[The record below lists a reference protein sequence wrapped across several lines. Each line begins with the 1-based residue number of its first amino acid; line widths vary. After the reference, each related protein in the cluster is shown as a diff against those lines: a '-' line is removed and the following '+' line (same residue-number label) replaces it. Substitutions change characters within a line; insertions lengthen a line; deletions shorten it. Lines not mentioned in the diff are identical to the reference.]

1 VTPALLVILG
11 FIAVAAVTGILGRG
25 RGKMDLERWSVGG
38 RRFGVVLV
46 WLLMAGEIYT
56 TFTFLGASGWA
67 YSRGAPSFYIL
78 AYGTVG
84 YIISFFM
91 LPPVWRM
98 AKKRGL
104 HTQPDFFLAR
114 YGSTLLSGLVALIG
128 VVSIVPYL
136 QLQLAGLGM
145 IVELASGGAV
155 SSASAIVVAF
165 VLTCVFVYT
174 SGLTGIAWVAIIKDV
189 TMLIAVAVVGIGLP
203 AMHFGGIGPMLAELA
218 RQHPEHLVLPGA
230 TTSMGV
236 VWVMSTVAMTGMGFY
251 CWPHTFAS
259 AFSARDEQTLRRNA
273 IIMPLYQLPV
283 LLVFFVGFT
292 ALLVLPGLKQPDAA
306 LLSLVTRSY
315 PAWFAGFV
323 GGAGAVTAMV
333 PASMLLLGVATLI
346 AKNIYQPLT
355 GGTVSPAR
363 LMRVSRASMLAVA
376 AVALVLALWSPKE
389 LVLLLIFGYDGVT
402 QLFPGIVLGLA
413 LPSIRTR
420 PVMLGLLAGEAAVVW
435 LISTGRDPY
444 LGMNA
449 GFVALVINFAVT
461 VAAWAAFDGT
471 RRTTPERAT
480 TGWHEH

>member
-1 VTPALLVILG
+1 MTTPLIVILA
-11 FIAVAAVTGILGRG
+11 FIAVAAATGIMGRG
-25 RGKMDLERWSVGG
+25 RGQMDIERWSVGG
-38 RRFGVVLV
+38 RHFGVILV

-78 AYGTVG
+78 AYGTIG
-84 YIISFFM
+84 YIISFFL

-114 YGSTLLSGLVALIG
+114 YGSAWLSGLVAVIG
-128 VVSIVPYL
+128 VVAIVPYL

-145 IVELASGGAV
+145 IVELASGGAI
-155 SSASAIVVAF
+155 SSNAAIVFAF
-165 VLTCVFVYT
+165 VLTTAFVYT

-189 TMLIAVAVVGIGLP
+189 TMVIAVVVVGIGLP
-203 AMHFGGIGPMLAELA
+203 SIHFGGIGPMLAELA

-230 TTSMGV
+230 TTTMGV
-236 VWVMSTVAMTGMGFY
+236 GWVMSTVAMTGMGFY

-259 AFSARDEQTLRRNA
+259 AYSAKDEQTIRRNA
-273 IIMPLYQLPV
+273 IIMPLYQLPI

-292 ALLVLPGLKQPDAA
+292 ALLVLPGLKQPDTA

-315 PAWFAGFV
+315 PGWFAGFV

-355 GGTVSPAR
+355 GGSVSPAG
-363 LMRVSRASMLAVA
+363 LMRVSRAAMLAVA
-376 AVALVLALWSPKE
+376 TLALGLALSSPKE
-389 LVLLLIFGYDGVT
+389 LVLLLIFGYGLVT
-402 QLFPGIVLGLA
+402 QLFPGIALGLA
-413 LPSIRTR
+413 IPSLTTR
-420 PVMLGLLAGEAAVVW
+420 PVVAGLIAGEGAVVW

-449 GFVALVINFAVT
+449 GFVALVVNFVVT
-461 VAAWAAFDGT
+461 LAGWAMVD
-471 RRTTPERAT
+471 RRNGRA
-480 TGWHEH
+480 

>member
-1 VTPALLVILG
+1 MTISLLVILA
-11 FIAVAAVTGILGRG
+11 FVAFAAVTGILGRG
-25 RGKMDLERWSVGG
+25 RGKMDIERWSVGG

-78 AYGTVG
+78 AYGTLG

-98 AKKRGL
+98 AKARGL

-114 YGSTLLSGLVALIG
+114 YGSQALSGLVALIG

-145 IVELASGGAV
+145 IVELASGGAIP
-155 SSASAIVVAF
+155 SSAAIVFAF
-165 VLTCVFVYT
+165 VLTVVFVYT

-189 TMLIAVAVVGIGLP
+189 AMVIAVVVVGIGLP
-203 AMHFGGIGPMLAELA
+203 AMHFGGIGPMLTELV
-218 RQHPEHLVLPGA
+218 RQHPEHLVLPG
-230 TTSMGV
+230 TTKSMGV
-236 VWVMSTVAMTGMGFY
+236 GWVMSTVLMTGMGFY

-259 AFSARDEQTLRRNA
+259 AYSAKDERTIRRNA
-273 IIMPLYQLPV
+273 IIMPLYQLPI

-292 ALLVLPGLKQPDAA
+292 ALLVLPGLQQPDSA

-346 AKNIYQPLT
+346 AKNLYQPLT
-355 GGTVSPAR
+355 GGAVEPTR
-363 LMRVSRASMLAVA
+363 LMRVSRIAMLAVA
-376 AVALVLALWSPKE
+376 VLALLLALWSPKE
-389 LVLLLIFGYDGVT
+389 LVMLLIFGYGLVT
-402 QLFPGIVLGLA
+402 QLFPGIALGLA
-413 LPSIRTR
+413 MPSLTTR
-420 PVMLGLLAGEAAVVW
+420 SVMAGLLSGEAAVIG
-435 LISTGRDPY
+435 LISTGHDPF

-449 GFVALVINFAVT
+449 GFVALAINL
-461 VAAWAAFDGT
+461 VATLVAWALLDAPGA
-471 RRTTPERAT
+471 RGRAR
-480 TGWHEH
+480 

>member
-1 VTPALLVILG
+1 MTTPLLVILA
-11 FIAVAAVTGILGRG
+11 FIAVAAATGIAGRG
-25 RGKMDLERWSVGG
+25 RGTMDIERWSVGG

-78 AYGTVG
+78 AYGTLG

-91 LPPVWRM
+91 LPPIWRM

-114 YGSTLLSGLVALIG
+114 YGSRLLSGLVALIG
-128 VVSIVPYL
+128 VVSILPYL

-145 IVELASGGAV
+145 IVELASGGAI
-155 SSASAIVVAF
+155 SSSVAIVIAF
-165 VLTCVFVYT
+165 VLTTVFVYT

-189 TMLIAVAVVGIGLP
+189 TMVIAVVIVGIGLP
-203 AMHFGGIGPMLAELA
+203 SIHFGGIGPMLAELA
-218 RQHPEHLVLPGA
+218 RQHPGHLVLPGA
-230 TTSMGV
+230 TTTMGV
-236 VWVMSTVAMTGMGFY
+236 GWVMSTIVMTGMGFY

-259 AFSARDEQTLRRNA
+259 AYSAKDERTIRRNA
-273 IIMPLYQLPV
+273 IIMPLYQLPI

-292 ALLVLPGLKQPDAA
+292 ALLVLPGLKQPDTA
-306 LLSLVTRSY
+306 LLLLVTRSY

-346 AKNIYQPLT
+346 AKNLYRPLVR
-355 GGTVSPAR
+355 GEVSPAR
-363 LMRVSRASMLAVA
+363 LMRVSRVAMLAVA
-376 AVALVLALWSPKE
+376 VVALVLALWSPKE
-389 LVLLLIFGYDGVT
+389 LVPLLIFGYDGVT
-402 QLFPGIVLGLA
+402 QLFPGIALGLA
-413 LPSIRTR
+413 FPSISKR
-420 PVMLGLLAGEAAVVW
+420 PVMAGLIAGEAAVVW
-435 LISTGRDPY
+435 LIATGRDPF

-449 GFVALVINFAVT
+449 GFVALALNFAVT
-461 VAAWAAFDGT
+461 LGAWAVTEGGGRKAEG
-471 RRTTPERAT
+471 RTL
-480 TGWHEH
+480 